1 MGTKNLIA
9 LIGAIWVVLL
19 IMVGIGSNA
28 IVNTYG
34 QTLGKLFFE
43 EKGKITGQKSL
54 GANRTEISYS
64 SNGTMKGDI
73 EVTTSGNFVS
83 VSRGD
88 NVSYS
93 RGQAIVTTKDGTEK
107 ANYTF
112 LAIGRVADD
121 DKPIFMGASVYS
133 TNSTD
138 KLAFLNN
145 QVGVFRVELDKQGNF
160 VNKEWEWK

>member
-1 MGTKNLIA
+1 MHNDKLLTLTA
-9 LIGAIWVVLL
+9 AMSVVLL
-19 IMVGIGSNA
+19 FVAGIGSIGTANVYA
-28 IVNTYG
+28 

-64 SNGTMKGDI
+64 SNGTMKGNI
-73 EVTTSGNFVS
+73 EVTSSGNFVS

-93 RGQAIVTTKDGTEK
+93 QGQAIVTTKDRTEK

-112 LAIGRVADD
+112 LAIGRDADD
-121 DKPIFMGASVYS
+121 DKPIFTGASVYS

-145 QVGVFRVELDKQGNF
+145 QVGVFRLNSISKVIL
-160 VNKEWEWK
+160 